1 MLRKLLKAFLLS
13 VIAAVIVVILIYHYT
28 SWVTASQHSAELE
41 DLPKAKVALV
51 LGTSNLLSNGQ
62 PNLYFKYRIQA
73 AVDLFDADK
82 VKFILVSGDNRKANY
97 NEPKRMRE
105 ALIEKGI
112 PQENIFLDYAG
123 FRTLASVVRAKEVFG
138 QDAFIVVSQPFHN
151 ERAIYIAQNKKLSVY
166 GYDAQRV
173 SAYASIKIIVREH
186 LARVKMMLDLYILR
200 TEPKFLGEEISI
212 GNL

>member
-1 MLRKLLKAFLLS
+1 MFRKLLKAFLY
-13 VIAAVIVVILIYHYT
+13 AVLAVFMVVIFIYHFT
-28 SWVTASQHSAELE
+28 SWVTANKHSAEIN

-73 AVDLFDADK
+73 AVDLFEKNK
-82 VKFILVSGDNRKANY
+82 VKFILVSGDNRKTNY

-105 ALIEKGI
+105 ALIKKGI
-112 PQENIFLDYAG
+112 PHDRIFLDYAG

-138 QDAFIVVSQPFHN
+138 QNAFIVVSQPFHN
-151 ERAIYIAQNKKLSVY
+151 ERAIYIAQNKNLTVY
-166 GYDAQRV
+166 GYDAQKV
-173 SAYASIKIIVREH
+173 SAYSGFKTIVREH

-200 TEPKFLGEEISI
+200 TEPKFLGEEIRI
-212 GNL
+212 E